1 MEYHGILLGMGN
13 PLLDISATVDY
24 NFLKKYDIKLNNIKL
39 CEVDQLAMYDDLVKN
54 YDVEYIPGGATQ
66 NSIRVAQWLLPYP
79 EATSYIGC
87 IGKDKFGEEM
97 KKSAKLAG
105 IDAYYYE
112 DEATPT
118 GTCAVIYFGGERSLI
133 ANLSA
138 ANCFKAEHLKHPEI
152 WARVEKAKYFY
163 VAGFFLTVSL
173 ESIKVLAKNAAE
185 NNKIFTMDLSAPF
198 ICQFFK
204 DEQDQIMPYIDYV
217 FGTEVE
223 ARTFSKV
230 HGWKTDDVEEIAIKI
245 SQLPKACG
253 TRKRIVVFIQGP
265 VLPIVVAE
273 EGKTK
278 LFSFVPLPKD
288 KIVDTNGVADAFVGG
303 FLSQLVQEKGI
314 GECVR
319 VGCDAALTMLQRPGC
334 SCPPL
339 SHFS

>member
-13 PLLDISATVDY
+13 PLLDMSATVDEK
-24 NFLKKYDIKLNNIKL
+24 FLKKY
-39 CEVDQLAMYDDLVKN
+39 EELAKN
-54 YDVEYIPGGATQ
+54 YNVEYIPGGATQ

-79 EATSYIGC
+79 GATSYIGC
-87 IGKDKFGEEM
+87 IGNDKFGEEM
-97 KKSAKLAG
+97 KKSAKRSG

-112 DEATPT
+112 DKTTPT

-173 ESIKVLAKNAAE
+173 ESIKVLAKNAAA

-198 ICQFFK
+198 ICEFYK
-204 DEQDQIMPYIDYV
+204 DEQDQIIPYIDYV
-217 FGTEVE
+217 FGNEVE

-245 SQLPKACG
+245 SQLPKANG
-253 TRKRIVVFIQGP
+253 ARKRIVVFIQGP
-265 VLPIVVAE
+265 VLPVLVAE
-273 EGKTK
+273 DGKIK
-278 LFSFVPLPKD
+278 LFPFVPLPKH
-288 KIVDTNGVADAFVGG
+288 KIVDTNGVADAFIGG
-303 FLSQLVQEKGI
+303 FLSQLIQEKDI
-314 GECVR
+314 EECVR
-319 VGCDAALTMLQRPGC
+319 IGCDAALAMLQRPGC
-334 SCPPL
+334 SCPTQP
-339 SHFS
+339 HFS